1 MSNYGGADPAHRN
14 ALSAVNDARQKALD
28 AVSKLKQ
35 MGPRP
40 HPPYLAPAD
49 GDVPAD
55 ATIATQAVV
64 DYLMQLRP
72 YRSGSAV
79 WNVSFGELLLPQT
92 IPGDDPPGRT
102 SSAMMGFGGGAR
114 KLYIC
119 RPPKLF
125 IENVSDFVDVA
136 NLTVQYSTERQ
147 HDPGSQSTNRTL
159 TGDEAAVLGARYG
172 GDYVTDHT
180 TSVKITLQTEEYG
193 DLTFDDVETA
203 KAVVQGSLS
212 PSEAV
217 EFAAT
222 ADESDEDEP
231 DDSDD
236 DDDDL
241 ILGDPS
247 VTSHPGD
254 TRGRDP
260 EVKTYKLVFP
270 SQELKRF
277 VGLGD
282 DIAEELGVLGDLETP
297 QERDGSGF

>member
-14 ALSAVNDARQKALD
+14 ALSAVNEARQKALD

-35 MGPRP
+35 MGPP
-40 HPPYLAPAD
+40 AHHPYLAPAD
-49 GDVPAD
+49 GDLPAD
-55 ATIATQAVV
+55 ATIATQAVT

-79 WNVSFGELLLPQT
+79 WDVSFGELHLPQT
-92 IPGDDPPGRT
+92 VPGDDPPGRT

-119 RPPKLF
+119 RHPKLF

-136 NLTVQYSTERQ
+136 NLTVQYSTKRRR
-147 HDPGSQSTNRTL
+147 DSDSQPTNRTL
-159 TGDEAAVLGARYG
+159 TADEAAVIGARYG
-172 GDYVTDHT
+172 HDYVTEHT

-193 DLTFDDVETA
+193 ELTFDDVETA
-203 KAVVQGSLS
+203 EAVVQGALS

-231 DDSDD
+231 DDSDA
-236 DDDDL
+236 DDDL

-270 SQELKRF
+270 PQELKRF